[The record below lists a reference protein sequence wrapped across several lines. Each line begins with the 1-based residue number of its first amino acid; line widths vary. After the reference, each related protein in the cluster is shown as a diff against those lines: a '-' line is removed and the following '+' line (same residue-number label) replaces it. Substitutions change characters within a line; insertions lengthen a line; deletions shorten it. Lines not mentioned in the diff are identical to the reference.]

1 MCMSLHS
8 AYLKSLEL
16 ALNRNI
22 RTDTFVIRRT
32 VSYLKKAVSDIYESD
47 PKIVRQISD
56 KLDEY
61 LNSTVHLEVQL
72 ETLFGDNNDP
82 LSNRIYEVNIA
93 KLHELKA
100 KVDFFLSP

>member
-72 ETLFGDNNDP
+72 ETLFGDNDP